1 MKCREL
7 ILPPLAL
14 LTTGTG
20 FGSFITG
27 LHKIGACFVKAA
39 EEDEGENLIVAEF
52 MEKVL
57 KIEDPNFKI
66 ACNDQIKKMLRQE
79 FKRMNGKIASTY
91 RKNLTECK
99 L

>member
-7 ILPPLAL
+7 ILSPLAL
-14 LTTGTG
+14 LTGTG

-79 FKRMNGKIASTY
+79 FKRMNGKIVSTY